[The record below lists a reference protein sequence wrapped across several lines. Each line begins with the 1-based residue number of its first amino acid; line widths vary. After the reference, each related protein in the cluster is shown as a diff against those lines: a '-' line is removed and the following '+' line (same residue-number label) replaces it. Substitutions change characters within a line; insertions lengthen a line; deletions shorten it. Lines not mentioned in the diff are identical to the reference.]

1 MKKLT
6 LGVGLK
12 ELELRPIVHKTEM
25 ATYNRAKY
33 LATAILNHTLK
44 KFDYLIIN
52 TPDFI
57 SHLKEK
63 KLPKEM

>member
-1 MKKLT
+1 
-6 LGVGLK
+6 
-12 ELELRPIVHKTEM
+12 M

-33 LATAILNHTLK
+33 LAIAILNNTLK

-52 TPDFI
+52 MPDFI